1 MATLSDQV
9 VLGNLREK
17 WRRMLCERRSL
28 VELAAC
34 PPSELQ
40 GVAQDVGMSE
50 SDLCIIAAAHRG
62 PRELLPLR
70 LELLGL
76 DPGYVRSALT
86 ATYRDLEKKCAL
98 CTAWR
103 RCTRDLAKGDA
114 QAGMDTYCL
123 NSETIDALTVD
134 QRGRD
139 RRDLRA

>member
-1 MATLSDQV
+1 MATLSDLV
-9 VLGNLREK
+9 VLGNLRER
-17 WRRMLCERRSL
+17 WRRMLREQKSL

-40 GVAQDVGMSE
+40 RIAQDVGVSE
-50 SDLCIIAAAHRG
+50 SDLRIIAAAHRG

-76 DPGYVRSALT
+76 DPGYVTSALT
-86 ATYRDLEKKCAL
+86 ATYRNLERKCAM

-114 QAGMDTYCL
+114 QSGMDTYCL

-134 QRGRD
+134 QARPRQ
-139 RRDLRA
+139 A